1 MTTATVN
8 IELSLEQNSH
18 LEPIHPLL
26 TELVLTI
33 SSLPQSDS
41 ALMGLQDNHP
51 RIRLGSLAR
60 GKRLGGVQGR
70 AAAPSAGHLR
80 RKGCRGRLG
89 HRAAG
94 ADNRARADSS
104 PRDWD
109 AAAPPGP
116 PAAATPAARE
126 SRPRW
131 QALYSVVPPCR
142 LSRQRRAAGAGHLL
156 TLTRPS
162 PKASPFSVEKLPG
175 SRSRGGGH
183 TNSSGHLLLPGAC
196 GVQTPR
202 RRSEPA
208 CTERQRRSPRGREEE
223 QEGGAPVRGRGVAG
237 RGRN

>member
-1 MTTATVN
+1 
-8 IELSLEQNSH
+8 
-18 LEPIHPLL
+18 
-26 TELVLTI
+26 
-33 SSLPQSDS
+33 
-41 ALMGLQDNHP
+41 MGD
-51 RIRLGSLAR
+51 
-60 GKRLGGVQGR
+60 
-70 AAAPSAGHLR
+70 
-80 RKGCRGRLG
+80 
-89 HRAAG
+89 RAAG

-116 PAAATPAARE
+116 PAAATPATRE

-156 TLTRPS
+156 TLTWPS

-183 TNSSGHLLLPGAC
+183 TNSGGHLLLPGAC

-208 CTERQRRSPRGREEE
+208 CTERQRRSPQEREEE
-223 QEGGAPVRGRGVAG
+223 QEGGAPVRTLGVAG